1 MRTVLVL
8 DVGNTRV
15 KVGLFVEG
23 RLEARL
29 QVETDQTRD
38 VGFFTDRLRTM
49 FEQWAGLDACL
60 IASVVRGV
68 PVLLIE
74 AVQAVWSVSPLV
86 VNAQD
91 NLGVLVAVPKP
102 EDVGIDR
109 LLEASEAFHILHSGV
124 VVAAFGSAIT
134 IDLITDD
141 GTFRGG
147 TILPG
152 LRTGLQALH
161 RETSLLPN
169 LEVNAPEGV
178 LGTDTV
184 ACMLAGV
191 VYGAAGAVDRIYQEL
206 CVLAG
211 QALPLVVTG
220 GDVRYVASLL
230 QTHHQIED
238 DLVLRG
244 LVSLDARIS

>member
-152 LRTGLQALH
+152 LRTGLQA
-161 RETSLLPN
+161 
-169 LEVNAPEGV
+169 PEGV

-184 ACMLAGV
+184 SCMQAGV